1 MDNRV
6 WASGAAASPPTAPAS
21 PSVGY
26 PSPGDPLTATPA
38 SKGGAFWFHQLG
50 EELRA
55 ILTAAGITPDHTVLT
70 QLLTAL
76 RSAGVFTTPSLGDRT
91 TKVATMACFSQE
103 FGAGVTANGY
113 QKLPSGVIIQWGLLT
128 TSSSGGNVS
137 TTFPIT
143 FPNTAF
149 ACFVGCAGATAGGNY
164 GSIQD
169 LSVTGVTHSIWSDS
183 STRLNGKSG
192 YFLVVGK

>member
-55 ILTAAGITPDHTVLT
+55 ILTAASITPDHTVLT

-91 TKVATMACFSQE
+91 TKAATMACFSQE
-103 FGAGVTANGY
+103 FGASLTSAGY
-113 QKLPSGVIIQWGLLT
+113 QKLPSGLIIQWG
-128 TSSSGGNVS
+128 S
-137 TTFPIT
+137 T
-143 FPNTAF
+143 AD
-149 ACFVGCAGATAGGNY
+149 VTAGGTTVVNY
-164 GSIQD
+164 PIAFPNGMMG
-169 LSVTGVTHSIWSDS
+169 LSVSPSFSTVGAAAAYMSHINTSNSQMTINNTGAVTCAARWIAI
-183 STRLNGKSG
+183 G
-192 YFLVVGK
+192 Y